1 VVGVVDRTDRS
12 FSFNVEKV
20 VIHRSADIAIIKT
33 NKYIEFIENN
43 NWFQINSIC
52 LPKGDPISLK
62 TFFSGWGKYSED
74 NEETGSEPII
84 LKKTIMSL
92 SPSIFC
98 QTILLVKT
106 VGLVQTSNNIL
117 CVVNSNST
125 ACEV

>member
-1 VVGVVDRTDRS
+1 MVGVVDRTDRR

-33 NKYIEFIENN
+33 NKNIEFIENN
-43 NWFQINSIC
+43 NTFQINSIC

-62 TFFSGWGKYSED
+62 AFFSGWGKYSED
-74 NEETGSEPII
+74 NEEIGTQPII
-84 LKKTIMSL
+84 LKKTVMGL

-98 QTILLVKT
+98 ETILLVKS
-106 VGLVQTSNNIL
+106 VGLIYISNNNL

-125 ACEV
+125 PCEV